1 MVNIANTSLYHSNN
15 TCPSNDISDKYL
27 LRLLWQYMSRTVCFG
42 ETYRD
47 ITKGISLGCPLSPLM
62 GALFLKPLDDQVQET
77 GLYYVRFMDDW
88 VIIAPTRWKLK
99 KTVRDVN
106 QVLKK
111 LLVEKHPDKTFI
123 GKAVRGFDFLGY
135 FLKPGKLA
143 VADKTISNMVERV
156 VQLYEQ
162 DADLV
167 SIGQYVRHWRK
178 WAVAGIRTLARDE
191 YDFFRADTKKVGAV
205 MPLPRLLGRQVISLV
220 NPRLCRGFTKV

>member
-1 MVNIANTSLYHSNN
+1 
-15 TCPSNDISDKYL
+15 
-27 LRLLWQYMSRTVCFG
+27 
-42 ETYRD
+42 
-47 ITKGISLGCPLSPLM
+47 
-62 GALFLKPLDDQVQET
+62 
-77 GLYYVRFMDDW
+77 
-88 VIIAPTRWKLK
+88 
-99 KTVRDVN
+99 
-106 QVLKK
+106 VLKK

-167 SIGQYVRHWRK
+167 SIGQYLVRWRK

-191 YDFFRADTKKVGAV
+191 YDFFGADTKKTGRGGYA
-205 MPLPRLLGRQVISLV
+205 PTSSIRSSSNFPCEPTALPGVYKSLTFPDWIEGGGGWTGQSHEVLGFSLF
-220 NPRLCRGFTKV
+220 PFFFHFASDAESCKTC